1 MKKTGIENIR
11 REIRHK
17 DRDIVRLLN
26 ERARLSLEVGKIKG
40 REGIGVYDPAQESRV
55 LNEIAALNEGPLAVE
70 TLGHIYREILSSSRA
85 LQAPLAVAC
94 LGPEGSFAH
103 LAALDRFGGSAGMA
117 PHETIGAVFDAAEKQ
132 KADIGVVPLENSVEG
147 PVRVTLERLIATPLS
162 IRGEIFLR
170 ISHCLMARGAKGRL
184 RRVYSHPQA
193 LAQCRQ
199 WLARNLP
206 RAIPVETEST
216 SAAVLKA
223 LQDREAAA
231 IGSRLAS
238 EIHGLPIVEEGIED
252 HPANTTRFI
261 VIGRGSN
268 SPTGR
273 DKTSIL
279 FSTQHRPGALHAA
292 LEPFATAGIN
302 LLRIESH
309 PARDRM
315 WRYLF
320 FIDIE
325 GHSEDKTVKDCLRKL
340 QRKTAFLKVL
350 GSYPGESEKA

>member
-1 MKKTGIENIR
+1 
-11 REIRHK
+11 
-17 DRDIVRLLN
+17 
-26 ERARLSLEVGKIKG
+26 
-40 REGIGVYDPAQESRV
+40 
-55 LNEIAALNEGPLAVE
+55 
-70 TLGHIYREILSSSRA
+70 
-85 LQAPLAVAC
+85 
-94 LGPEGSFAH
+94 
-103 LAALDRFGGSAGMA
+103 MA
-117 PHETIGAVFDAAEKQ
+117 PQETIGAVFDAAEKQ
-132 KADIGVVPLENSVEG
+132 KADLGVVPLENSVEG

-325 GHSEDKTVKDCLRKL
+325 GHSDEQPVKGGLRKL

-350 GSYPGESEKA
+350 GSYPGEAEKP

>member
-1 MKKTGIENIR
+1 MKKPGIENVR

-17 DRDIVRLLN
+17 DREIVRLLN
-26 ERARLSLEVGKIKG
+26 ARARLSQEVGKIKG

-55 LNEIAALNEGPLAVE
+55 LNEIAALNGGPLAVE
-70 TLGHIYREILSSSRA
+70 ALGHIYREILSSSRA

-103 LAALDRFGGSAGMA
+103 LAALDRFGRSARMA
-117 PHETIGAVFDAAEKQ
+117 PQDTIGAVFDAVEKM

-170 ISHCLMARGAKGRL
+170 ISHCLMARGAKGRI

-206 RAIPVETEST
+206 LAVPVETEST
-216 SAAVLKA
+216 SAAVLQA

-261 VIGRGSN
+261 VIGRGAN
-268 SPTGR
+268 GPTGR

-292 LEPFATAGIN
+292 LEPFAAAGIN

-320 FIDIE
+320 FIDLE
-325 GHSEDKTVKDCLRKL
+325 GHSGEQTVKDCLRKL

-350 GSYPGESEKA
+350 GSYPGEAEKA